1 MAYLLDRHKKDIV
14 CLRQNG
20 ALHKALGN
28 FQEDFS
34 QQHPALVKMVPLVLP
49 QTHVA
54 TGVSDETVKAPTW
67 WLRGNK
73 RALFPVT
80 WMELSS
86 ID

>member
-1 MAYLLDRHKKDIV
+1 MAYLLDRHKKDVV

-34 QQHPALVKMVPLVLP
+34 QQHPALVKIVPLVLS

-54 TGVSDETVKAPTW
+54 TGISNETLKAPSRRLCGT
-67 WLRGNK
+67 RI
-73 RALFPVT
+73 ALAPAI
-80 WMELSS
+80 WMNLSI